1 MTKKNP
7 ISVPDGYF
15 ASLEERLQQI
25 PAASAK
31 PRGFR
36 VVAPYL
42 AFAASLAVLAVIGN
56 FILRSS
62 TTPELSDD
70 DIRSYLLASNTSV
83 EQIYSVIYEEDY

>member
-25 PAASAK
+25 PSRKAA
-31 PRGFR
+31 PRFHA
-36 VVAPYL
+36 APYL
-42 AFAASLAVLAVIGN
+42 AFAASLAVLAVVGN

-62 TTPELSDD
+62 APELSDD
-70 DIRSYLLASNTSV
+70 DIRNYLLASNTSV
-83 EQIYSVIYEEDY
+83 EQINYVLYEEDY